1 MHQLGELVSKTIQ
14 FNRLLVLILN
24 KGKLKESNEVNEL
37 GRKKRGGIQRL
48 ATLALVLLIR
58 RLARLPL
65 FLFLCI

>member
-58 RLARLPL
+58 RLVRLPL